1 MIQQESRLKVAD
13 NTGAKEL
20 LCIRVLGGSTR
31 RYASI
36 GDIIVA
42 TVKDAT
48 PGGVVKKGDVVKA
61 VVVRSVKGA
70 RRKDGS
76 YIRFDENAAVII
88 KDDLNPRGTRIFG
101 PVARELREKHFMK
114 IVSLASG
121 STVGRCLRMS
131 TMKIKKGDTVK
142 VIAGKDKDK
151 EGKVIAVN
159 KKDGK
164 VLVEGVNMLT
174 KHTKPSA
181 ANQNGGI
188 VHQEGYI
195 DASNVMYV
203 HKGQATRVGFKM
215 DGDKKVRFAKKT
227 GEVID

>member
-1 MIQQESRLKVAD
+1 
-13 NTGAKEL
+13 
-20 LCIRVLGGSTR
+20 
-31 RYASI
+31 
-36 GDIIVA
+36 
-42 TVKDAT
+42 
-48 PGGVVKKGDVVKA
+48 
-61 VVVRSVKGA
+61 
-70 RRKDGS
+70 
-76 YIRFDENAAVII
+76 
-88 KDDLNPRGTRIFG
+88 
-101 PVARELREKHFMK
+101 
-114 IVSLASG
+114 
-121 STVGRCLRMS
+121 
-131 TMKIKKGDTVK
+131 MKIKKGDTVK

-227 GEVID
+227 GEVIDNKKNN